1 MTTFLLSILVGNL
14 VLEAACAYLIYRK
27 RHLIRAAI
35 RNFIGIDD
43 THLRIDGVQYRLD
56 KIDARTK
63 FIRKSQKA
71 AEAASPVFADSPVT
85 RALRAGQLIEAIK
98 VYRNIHQSS
107 LVEAKNAVEALRD
120 SMRAAGEIA

>member
-1 MTTFLLSILVGNL
+1 MTTFLLSILVANL
-14 VLEAACAYLIYRK
+14 ILEAACAVLIYRK
-27 RHLIRAAI
+27 RHLIRGVI
-35 RNFIGIDD
+35 RNALGLD
-43 THLRIDGVQYRLD
+43 TLQASVDQANRKLR
-56 KIDARTK
+56 
-63 FIRKSQKA
+63 FIRRAQKA
-71 AEAASPVFADSPVT
+71 TEGTSPVFADSPVT